1 MNPVIAIDG
10 PAASGKSTVARRVAQ
25 ELGWVYVDTGAMY
38 RAVTW
43 QMLRRHVPTDQP
55 DHIVA
60 YLVNMPFTCEI
71 VNGATTLVCEE
82 PVPPEALRAPEVA
95 ENVSLVAAIPEV
107 RTRLVNVQRCLL
119 ARASLVMEGRD
130 IGSAVFPDTP
140 FKFYLDASVAVREA
154 RRASQG
160 EDDRIALRDKIDSS
174 RAVAPLQI
182 ALGAEVIDT
191 SLHDAD
197 SVARHIL
204 RKVRA
209 ALAARYA

>member
-1 MNPVIAIDG
+1 VNPVIAIDG

-43 QMLRRHVPTDQP
+43 QVLRKGIAPTDV
-55 DHIVA
+55 DHVVD
-60 YLVNMPFTCEI
+60 YLQTMPFLCEIENGVTVLTCEERI
-71 VNGATTLVCEE
+71 L
-82 PVPPEALRAPEVA
+82 PENLRATEVA
-95 ENVSLVAAIPEV
+95 QSVSPVAAIPAV

-130 IGSAVFPDTP
+130 IGSTVFPDTP
-140 FKFYLDASVAVREA
+140 FKFYLDASVSVREA

-204 RKVRA
+204 RKVRS
-209 ALAARYA
+209 ALSARYA